1 MPRISV
7 IVAIAL
13 CVVAGPASAGDGDGT
28 RLILL
33 GTAGGPAVKKLRAQP
48 ANAVVVAGDVYI
60 VDAGDGVSRQM
71 ALAGLSLR
79 DLRAIFITHNHS
91 DHVADYGTLLLRAMS
106 SGLKEPVQAFGPPP
120 LAQMTESYFD
130 YMRWDIELRVR
141 NEDRPTLASLVNV
154 HEIAGP
160 GIVYEDDNVSVR
172 AVEVPHG
179 AARPSYAYRF
189 DTRDLS
195 IVFSGDTSRS
205 EALIGL
211 AKGAAILVHEVL
223 NIDAIDATV
232 NRTDPG
238 NEALRRHI
246 IEAHTTM
253 REVGEVA
260 TEAGVAKL
268 VLSHFV
274 PSDIPAYDRP
284 EIWLSGVRESFD
296 GEIVVGE
303 DLMEIR

>member
-1 MPRISV
+1 MSRMLR
-7 IVAIAL
+7 IVAIAF
-13 CVVAGPASAGDGDGT
+13 CVVASPANAAEPGGT

-33 GTAGGPAVKKLRAQP
+33 GTAGGPAVKKVRAQP
-48 ANAVVVAGDVYI
+48 ANAVVVADSVYI
-60 VDAGDGVSRQM
+60 VDTGDGVSRQM
-71 ALAGLSLR
+71 ALAGLSVR
-79 DLRAIFITHNHS
+79 ELRAIFITHNHS
-91 DHVADYGTLLLRAMS
+91 DHVADYGTLLLRAMA
-106 SGLKEPVQAFGPPP
+106 SGLKDPVESFGPPP
-120 LAQMTESYFD
+120 LARMTDSYLD
-130 YMRWDIELRVR
+130 YMRWDIELRVQDE
-141 NEDRPTLASLVNV
+141 NRPPLGTLVQV

-160 GIVYEDDNVSVR
+160 GVVFQDDNVRVR

-205 EALIGL
+205 EALIEL
-211 AKGAAILVHEVL
+211 ARGADILVHEVL
-223 NIDAIDATV
+223 NTDAIDATV

-238 NEALRRHI
+238 NEALKRHI
-246 IEAHTTM
+246 IEAHTPM

-260 TEAGVAKL
+260 TQAGVRKL

-284 EIWLSGVRESFD
+284 EIWLEGVRETFK
-296 GEIVVGE
+296 GEVVVGE